1 MKDNKKYY
9 WLKLKE
15 DFFDEKY
22 IKALRKL
29 PDGDALTIVYLKMQL
44 KSLKTEGII
53 QYDHILP
60 SAEEELALVLDED
73 VNIVRLTLSAIVN
86 MGLVEQWENDT
97 LYMVAMQNLIG
108 SETAVAE
115 RVRKHREKQ
124 KLLQCNTEVTNGNTY
139 IEIEKKEKSK
149 EINKEKKERKKSY
162 GEYENVKLLDKEY
175 QSLISDYGSSFTDE
189 IIKYLDEYIE
199 MKGAKY
205 KSCYMAIRKWVVNA
219 VKEKNQK
226 SNKSSVRKEIVP
238 EWMDKDIEKNEP
250 TEDDLKVFDELDEVL
265 VDRVERLKERL
276 GTK

>member
-1 MKDNKKYY
+1 MLDKKYY

-53 QYDHILP
+53 QYEHILP

-73 VNIVRLTLSAIVN
+73 VNTVRLTLSAILN
-86 MGLVEQWENDT
+86 MGLVEKWENDT

-124 KLLQCNTEVTNGNTY
+124 KMLQCNTDVTNCNTY
-139 IEIEKKEKSK
+139 IEIEK
-149 EINKEKKERKKSY
+149 R
-162 GEYENVKLLDKEY
+162 DK
-175 QSLISDYGSSFTDE
+175 I
-189 IIKYLDEYIE
+189 
-199 MKGAKY
+199 
-205 KSCYMAIRKWVVNA
+205 
-219 VKEKNQK
+219 
-226 SNKSSVRKEIVP
+226 
-238 EWMDKDIEKNEP
+238 KDIEYFSSEKLNEIFSEFLQMRKKIKAVNSDRAIN
-250 TEDDLKVFDELDEVL
+250 TIINKLNKYDDDTKYKMIENSIVNSWKDVYELKQNKKIVPNWIDKKITNEEYEKIDLLAELE
-265 VDRVERLKERL
+265 KE
-276 GTK
+276 

>member
-15 DFFDEKY
+15 DFFEEKY

-53 QYDHILP
+53 QYDRILP

-73 VNIVRLTLSAIVN
+73 VNIVRLTLSAIVK

-124 KLLQCNTEVTNGNTY
+124 KMLHCNTQVTNSNTY
-139 IEIEKKEKSK
+139 IEKEKREKRK
-149 EINKEKKERKKSY
+149 EINQDIEIREDNNIIISKNDCVSKSQLEEEFEIIWSEYPKKQGKANALKSYIKARKKGTTKEDVMIGLNNYLTYIKAEKVDQQYIKHGSTWFNQECWNDDY
-162 GEYENVKLLDKEY
+162 TIRRNV
-175 QSLISDYGSSFTDE
+175 TT
-189 IIKYLDEYIE
+189 
-199 MKGAKY
+199 
-205 KSCYMAIRKWVVNA
+205 
-219 VKEKNQK
+219 
-226 SNKSSVRKEIVP
+226 
-238 EWMDKDIEKNEP
+238 KDIAEHMDFSE
-250 TEDDLKVFDELDEVL
+250 F
-265 VDRVERLKERL
+265 R
-276 GTK
+276 

>member
-1 MKDNKKYY
+1 MEDNKKYY

-73 VNIVRLTLSAIVN
+73 VNIVRLTLSAIIN

-108 SETAVAE
+108 SETAVAA

-124 KLLQCNTEVTNGNTY
+124 KMLQCNTEVTNSNTY
-139 IEIEKKEKSK
+139 IEIEKKEKK
-149 EINKEKKERKKSY
+149 KEKREDIEIREENNIIIPGGNDCVSKSQFEEEFEIIWSEYPNKKGKANALKAYVKARKK
-162 GEYENVKLLDKEY
+162 GTTKEAVMIGLNNY
-175 QSLISDYGSSFTDE
+175 LTYIKAEKVAQQYIKHGSTWFNQECWNDDYTIRRE
-189 IIKYLDEYIE
+189 ITTGDL
-199 MKGAKY
+199 A
-205 KSCYMAIRKWVVNA
+205 NA
-219 VKEKNQK
+219 G
-226 SNKSSVRKEIVP
+226 
-238 EWMDKDIEKNEP
+238 
-250 TEDDLKVFDELDEVL
+250 L
-265 VDRVERLKERL
+265 VDFSKFRN
-276 GTK
+276 

>member
-1 MKDNKKYY
+1 MADNKKYY

-73 VNIVRLTLSAIVN
+73 VNIVRLTLSAIIN

-124 KLLQCNTEVTNGNTY
+124 KKLQCNTEVTKGNTY
-139 IEIEKKEKSK
+139 IEIEKEIEIDK
-149 EINKEKKERKKSY
+149 EIEINNSPAKAEPNIPYKEITEYLNNRTGANYRHTTNKTKDLIKARFNEGFTLDDFKEVIDKKCVEWMNTDMQKYLRPETLFGTKFESYLNQQMKERKLTTKD
-162 GEYENVKLLDKEY
+162 LTID
-175 QSLISDYGSSFTDE
+175 ISDF
-189 IIKYLDEYIE
+189 
-199 MKGAKY
+199 
-205 KSCYMAIRKWVVNA
+205 
-219 VKEKNQK
+219 
-226 SNKSSVRKEIVP
+226 
-238 EWMDKDIEKNEP
+238 
-250 TEDDLKVFDELDEVL
+250 
-265 VDRVERLKERL
+265 
-276 GTK
+276 

>member
-1 MKDNKKYY
+1 MKENKKYY

-73 VNIVRLTLSAIVN
+73 VNIVRLTLSAILN
-86 MGLVEQWENDT
+86 MGLVEKWENDT

-115 RVRKHREKQ
+115 RVRKHREKI
-124 KLLQCNTEVTNGNTY
+124 KMLHCNTDETNSNTY
-139 IEIEKKEKSK
+139 IEIEKREK
-149 EINKEKKERKKSY
+149 
-162 GEYENVKLLDKEY
+162 
-175 QSLISDYGSSFTDE
+175 
-189 IIKYLDEYIE
+189 
-199 MKGAKY
+199 
-205 KSCYMAIRKWVVNA
+205 
-219 VKEKNQK
+219 
-226 SNKSSVRKEIVP
+226 RKEIELEKREDNIYSPAKAEQNIPYKEIIDYLNERIGSSYRHTTKKTKDLIKARFNEGFTLDDFKIVIDKKSVEWIKDKEMSKYLRP
-238 EWMDKDIEKNEP
+238 E
-250 TEDDLKVFDELDEVL
+250 TLF
-265 VDRVERLKERL
+265 
-276 GTK
+276 GTKFESYLNQQVRGITTKDLPVDVKGFFN